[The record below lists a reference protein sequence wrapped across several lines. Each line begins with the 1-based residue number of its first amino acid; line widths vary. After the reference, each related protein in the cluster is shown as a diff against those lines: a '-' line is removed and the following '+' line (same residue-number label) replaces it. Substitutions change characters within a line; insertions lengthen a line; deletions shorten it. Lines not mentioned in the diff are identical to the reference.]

1 MRAQRLAL
9 EQEQPAS
16 RCHLP
21 PTICTLESSNWL
33 SHRTGS
39 QWLDA
44 PEHRGPSNWLLLQ
57 ADASQ
62 PHSTSPRNSDPLAAS
77 PREDELIASFSSWA
91 TGQGGKFAGGSP
103 GGERDNLQRQ
113 TSRFGQT
120 AEGEEGVEVWVP
132 EFMDRYNPFGPRSK
146 LRPSPPPADNT
157 SVRAKAIACATAEAV
172 ELVNTRGSRVG
183 AELEHQ
189 RCVEELQQQYQ
200 QRANEREEELDS
212 SMSVIQTEKQRRL
225 EITRRVILRLQNTQ
239 LAGAFDMF
247 VSRVME
253 VKEAVRYA

>member
-9 EQEQPAS
+9 QQEQPAS

-39 QWLDA
+39 QWLDT

-62 PHSTSPRNSDPLAAS
+62 PHSTSPRNLDPLAAP
-77 PREDELIASFSSWA
+77 PRQDELIASFSSWA
-91 TGQGGKFAGGSP
+91 TGQGGKFSGGSP
-103 GGERDNLQRQ
+103 GGERDNLHRQ
-113 TSRFGQT
+113 TSRFGQP

-132 EFMDRYNPFGPRSK
+132 EFMNRYNPFGPQSK

-172 ELVNTRGSRVG
+172 ER
-183 AELEHQ
+183 AEAL
-189 RCVEELQQQYQ
+189 
-200 QRANEREEELDS
+200 QRAKAAKI
-212 SMSVIQTEKQRRL
+212 SVCASLYTPIPFVISGCRSTRNRGLVGYRCL
-225 EITRRVILRLQNTQ
+225 EV
-239 LAGAFDMF
+239 
-247 VSRVME
+247 
-253 VKEAVRYA
+253 

>member
-21 PTICTLESSNWL
+21 PTMCTLESSNWL

-103 GGERDNLQRQ
+103 GGERDNLERQ

-132 EFMDRYNPFGPRSK
+132 EFMDRYSPFGSRSK
-146 LRPSPPPADNT
+146 LRPSPPPVENT

-172 ELVNTRGSRVG
+172 ER
-183 AELEHQ
+183 AEAL
-189 RCVEELQQQYQ
+189 L
-200 QRANEREEELDS
+200 RAKAAKI
-212 SMSVIQTEKQRRL
+212 SVRASLYTPIYPL
-225 EITRRVILRLQNTQ
+225 
-239 LAGAFDMF
+239 
-247 VSRVME
+247 S
-253 VKEAVRYA
+253 

>member
-9 EQEQPAS
+9 QQEQPAS

-62 PHSTSPRNSDPLAAS
+62 PHSTSPRNLDPLAAR
-77 PREDELIASFSSWA
+77 PRQDELIASFSSWA
-91 TGQGGKFAGGSP
+91 TGQGGKFSGGSP
-103 GGERDNLQRQ
+103 GGERENLHRQ
-113 TSRFGQT
+113 TSRFGQP

-132 EFMDRYNPFGPRSK
+132 EFMNRYNPFGPLSK

-172 ELVNTRGSRVG
+172 DLVNTRGSRVG
-183 AELEHQ
+183 AELEHH
-189 RCVEELQQQYQ
+189 RCVEELQQQYP

-212 SMSVIQTEKQRRL
+212 SMSVIRTEKQRRL
-225 EITRRVILRLQNTQ
+225 EILRLQHLQ

-247 VSRVME
+247 ASRVME

>member
-16 RCHLP
+16 RRHMP
-21 PTICTLESSNWL
+21 PLICTLESSNWL

-62 PHSTSPRNSDPLAAS
+62 PHSTSPRNSDPLAAP

-91 TGQGGKFAGGSP
+91 MGQGGKFAVGSP
-103 GGERDNLQRQ
+103 GGERYNLQRQ

-146 LRPSPPPADNT
+146 LWPSPPPADNT

-172 ELVNTRGSRVG
+172 ER
-183 AELEHQ
+183 AEAL
-189 RCVEELQQQYQ
+189 
-200 QRANEREEELDS
+200 QRAKAAKISVRESLYKPIP
-212 SMSVIQTEKQRRL
+212 SVISGCRSTRDRGLVGDRCL
-225 EITRRVILRLQNTQ
+225 EV
-239 LAGAFDMF
+239 
-247 VSRVME
+247 
-253 VKEAVRYA
+253 